1 MCGTKLRMLRRR
13 TDHYEDSWTYDTR
26 KTAQGEKQTNKQETP
41 GNRAD
46 GRELTLVNDR
56 KEENTSKNLGKRELE
71 KQKEN
76 QGQAKKLEIFV
87 IVYSKI
93 RKCYWEIY
101 VFFKKLYKIIGVIH

>member
-1 MCGTKLRMLRRR
+1 MKIPKPMT
-13 TDHYEDSWTYDTR
+13 
-26 KTAQGEKQTNKQETP
+26 QGRLLKGKKNKQEIP

-76 QGQAKKLEIFV
+76 QGQAKKLDIFV

-93 RKCYWEIY
+93 RKCY
-101 VFFKKLYKIIGVIH
+101 